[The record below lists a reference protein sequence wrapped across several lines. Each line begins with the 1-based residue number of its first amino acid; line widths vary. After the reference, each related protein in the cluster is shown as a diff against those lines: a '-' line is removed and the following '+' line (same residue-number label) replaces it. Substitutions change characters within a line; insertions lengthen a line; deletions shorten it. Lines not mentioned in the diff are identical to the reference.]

1 MDQKL
6 VSIIIP
12 NYNSLKYIKETLDS
26 VFNQTYKNLE
36 VIVIDDGSTDG
47 SFEWI
52 AKLNQPNLLLVK
64 NTKKGACAARN
75 HGLRLAKGDYIQFL
89 DADDVLDLNKIQAQL
104 QLLENEPSKVALCST
119 RHFYET
125 IDVGVVTDTP
135 FLYSTDSPGAFLLN
149 LYGGDGTNHNM
160 VAQHAW
166 LTPKS
171 VMDKA
176 GFWNEDLV
184 KDQDGEFFCRV
195 AMASKGICFAEG
207 VLCYYRKHRSVGSI
221 SSGKTEKHISSQ
233 LQSLN
238 SKAEQLIGFKDTEA
252 FKNAMALQ
260 YKIIAIDAYPKY
272 QSIYKTA
279 IQKVKHYGGSAY
291 TPVLGGKLIESIK
304 HLFGWRAAKAFSV
317 FAHNYIKS

>member
-1 MDQKL
+1 MHSKL

-12 NYNSLKYIKETLDS
+12 NYNSLKFIKETLDC
-26 VFNQTYKNLE
+26 VFNQTHKNLE
-36 VIVIDDGSTDG
+36 VIIVDDGSTDG

-52 AKLNQPNLLLVK
+52 ANLNQPNLKLAK
-64 NTKKGACAARN
+64 NPKKGACAARN

-89 DADDVLDLNKIQAQL
+89 DADDVLDHDKIKAQVT
-104 QLLENEPSKVALCST
+104 LLENEPTKVAICST

-125 IDVGVVTDTP
+125 IDEGVITDASFLDTTDTP
-135 FLYSTDSPGAFLLN
+135 GDFLLN
-149 LYGGDGTNHNM
+149 LYGGDGINHNM

-176 GFWNEDLV
+176 GFWNEELV

-195 AMASKGICFAEG
+195 AMASQGICFAEG
-207 VLCYYRKHRSVGSI
+207 VLCYYRKHRNAGSI

-233 LQSLN
+233 FESLN
-238 SKAEQLIGFKDTEA
+238 SKAEQLSSFKDTKA
-252 FKNAMALQ
+252 YKNAMALQ
-260 YKIIAIDAYPKY
+260 YKIIAIDAYPKHLA
-272 QSIYKTA
+272 IYKTA
-279 IQKVKHYGGSAY
+279 IQNVKYFGGSAY
-291 TPVLGGKLIESIK
+291 MPVLGGKLIESIK

-317 FAHNYIKS
+317 FAHKYIKS